1 MENKMT
7 WVELKKVVA
16 RKSKLTEKE
25 VNLILTT
32 WLDEMSAAINRGED
46 VHINGLGTF
55 RKKKMAARRSV
66 NVKTGE
72 TIVIPAKERI
82 TYTMAANV
90 EDQLNN
96 AKPTILP
103 TEVDPL
109 KKLGGQAE
117 EIVDLLGEMGQ
128 GPKAKAEV
136 DASVKVDTE
145 KTDKAPIIIVQEVKK
160 EEKKRRPWLIWGII
174 IIILILLLLAGIFFF
189 QNRVQQWID
198 AISERTEMGADIP
211 MDILESEDADTL
223 SLQDVQEPAEVTQE
237 EEPVVSESES
247 EGERESESVKAKNNP
262 STPKAKKEKK
272 EFVPVDYQV
281 PTKVYSEYV
290 TKTRLKAG
298 STLSELADKYYG
310 NRELWVY
317 IFDAN
322 RDHIAR
328 PNEVEVGTIIRIP
341 VLEDNVI
348 QQSTPEI
355 RNRTEFLRMVFLGEI

>member
-1 MENKMT
+1 MN
-7 WVELKKVVA
+7 WVDLKKVVA
-16 RKSKLTEKE
+16 RKTKLTEKE

-55 RKKKMAARRSV
+55 RKKKMAARKSV

-103 TEVDPL
+103 NEVDPL

-128 GPKAKAEV
+128 GPKAKT
-136 DASVKVDTE
+136 DADANSNQP
-145 KTDKAPIIIVQEVKK
+145 APIIIVQEVKK

-189 QNRVQQWID
+189 QNRIQQWID
-198 AISERTEMGADIP
+198 TISERTEMAADIP

-223 SLQDVQEPAEVTQE
+223 NLQEVQEPAEVTQE

-247 EGERESESVKAKNNP
+247 ESESERESVTAKNNQ

-272 EFVPVDYQV
+272 EFVPVNYHI
-281 PTKVYSEYV
+281 PRNVYSKYI
-290 TKTRLKAG
+290 TKTRIKAG
-298 STLSELADKYYG
+298 STLCALANRYYG

-328 PNEVEVGTIIRIP
+328 PNEVEVGTLIRIP
-341 VLEDNVI
+341 VLDEEII
-348 QQSTPEI
+348 QQSTPES

>member
-1 MENKMT
+1 MN
-7 WVELKKVVA
+7 WVDLKKVVA
-16 RKSKLTEKE
+16 HKTKLTEKE

-55 RKKKMAARRSV
+55 RKKKMAARKSV

-103 TEVDPL
+103 NEVDPL

-128 GPKAKAEV
+128 GPKAKVEV

-160 EEKKRRPWLIWGII
+160 EEKKRKPRLIWGII
-174 IIILILLLLAGIFFF
+174 IVILILLLLAGLFFF
-189 QNRVQQWID
+189 QNRIQQWID
-198 AISERTEMGADIP
+198 STSERTEMVADIP
-211 MDILESEDADTL
+211 MDILECEDADTL
-223 SLQDVQEPAEVTQE
+223 NLQEVQEPAEEVQVNE
-237 EEPVVSESES
+237 NENMNEKENESEPKI
-247 EGERESESVKAKNNP
+247 VIPATTKT
-262 STPKAKKEKK
+262 TPKAKK
-272 EFVPVDYQV
+272 EFVPVDYQI
-281 PTKVYSEYV
+281 PTKAYSEYV

>member
-1 MENKMT
+1 MT

-16 RKSKLTEKE
+16 RKTKLTEKE

-32 WLDEMSAAINRGED
+32 WLDEMSAALNRGED

-55 RKKKMAARRSV
+55 RKKKMAARKSV

-72 TIVIPAKERI
+72 TIIIPEQERI
-82 TYTMAANV
+82 TYAMAANV

-128 GPKAKAEV
+128 GPKAKSDV
-136 DASVKVDTE
+136 DANVNVD
-145 KTDKAPIIIVQEVKK
+145 KNDNAPIIIVQEVKK
-160 EEKKRRPWLIWGII
+160 EEKKRKPWLIWGII
-174 IIILILLLLAGIFFF
+174 IIILILLLLAGLFFF
-189 QNRVQQWID
+189 QNRIQQWID
-198 AISERTEMGADIP
+198 TISERTEMGADIP
-211 MDILESEDADTL
+211 TDILESENIDTL
-223 SLQDVQEPAEVTQE
+223 NLQEVQEPSETTQ
-237 EEPVVSESES
+237 VVESESES
-247 EGERESESVKAKNNP
+247 ETAKNNQ

-272 EFVPVDYQV
+272 EFVPVNYHI
-281 PTKVYSEYV
+281 PRNVYSKYI
-290 TKTRLKAG
+290 TKTRIKAG
-298 STLSELADKYYG
+298 STLCALANRYYG

-328 PNEVEVGTIIRIP
+328 PNEVEVGTLIRIP
-341 VLEDNVI
+341 VLDEEII
-348 QQSTPEI
+348 QQSTPES

>member
-1 MENKMT
+1 MT

-16 RKSKLTEKE
+16 RQSGLTEKE

-46 VHINGLGTF
+46 VHLNGLGTF
-55 RKKKMAARRSV
+55 RKKKMAARKSV

-72 TIVIPAKERI
+72 TIIIPAKERI
-82 TYTMAANV
+82 TYTMAANM

-128 GPKAKAEV
+128 GPKAKV
-136 DASVKVDTE
+136 DHSDNQP
-145 KTDKAPIIIVQEVKK
+145 APIILVQEVKK
-160 EEKKRRPWLIWGII
+160 EEKKRKPWLIWGII
-174 IIILILLLLAGIFFF
+174 IVILILLLLAGLFFF
-189 QNRVQQWID
+189 QNRIQQWIETVT
-198 AISERTEMGADIP
+198 ERTEMGADIP
-211 MDILESEDADTL
+211 MDLLESETADTL
-223 SLQDVQEPAEVTQE
+223 NMQEVQEPIAAAEVE
-237 EEPVVSESES
+237 SEIEGESESES
-247 EGERESESVKAKNNP
+247 KSERKSVTTKTNKV
-262 STPKAKKEKK
+262 TPKSKKEK
-272 EFVPVDYQV
+272 EVFVPVDYQV
-281 PTKVYSEYV
+281 PTKVYSEYI
-290 TKTRLKAG
+290 TKTRIKAG
-298 STLSELADKYYG
+298 STLCELADKFYG

-341 VLEDNVI
+341 VLEDKVL
-348 QQSTPEI
+348 QQSTPEV
-355 RNRTEFLRMVFLGEI
+355 RNRTEFLRMVFLEEI

>member
-1 MENKMT
+1 MT

-16 RKSKLTEKE
+16 RKTKLTEKE

-32 WLDEMSAAINRGED
+32 WLDEMSAALNRGED

-55 RKKKMAARRSV
+55 RKKKMAARKSV

-72 TIVIPAKERI
+72 TIIIPEQERI
-82 TYTMAANV
+82 TYAMAANV

-128 GPKAKAEV
+128 GPKAKSDV
-136 DASVKVDTE
+136 DANVNVD
-145 KTDKAPIIIVQEVKK
+145 KNDNAPIIIVQEVKK
-160 EEKKRRPWLIWGII
+160 EEKKRKPWLIWGII
-174 IIILILLLLAGIFFF
+174 IVILILLLLAGLFFF
-189 QNRVQQWID
+189 QNRIQQWID
-198 AISERTEMGADIP
+198 TISERTEMGADIP
-211 MDILESEDADTL
+211 TDILESENIDTL
-223 SLQDVQEPAEVTQE
+223 NLQEVQEPSETTQ
-237 EEPVVSESES
+237 VVESESES
-247 EGERESESVKAKNNP
+247 ESEKVTTNISKA
-262 STPKAKKEKK
+262 TPKIKKEKK

-298 STLSELADKYYG
+298 STLSELADKFYG

>member
-1 MENKMT
+1 MT

-16 RKSKLTEKE
+16 RKTKLTEKE

-55 RKKKMAARRSV
+55 RKKKMAARKSV

-103 TEVDPL
+103 NEVDPL

-128 GPKAKAEV
+128 GPKAKT
-136 DASVKVDTE
+136 DADANSNQP
-145 KTDKAPIIIVQEVKK
+145 APIIIVQEVKK

-237 EEPVVSESES
+237 EEPVVSESESES

>member
-1 MENKMT
+1 MT

-16 RKSKLTEKE
+16 RKTKLTEKE

-32 WLDEMSAAINRGED
+32 WLDEMSAALNRGED

-55 RKKKMAARRSV
+55 RKKKMAARKSV

-72 TIVIPAKERI
+72 TIIIPEQERI
-82 TYTMAANV
+82 TYAMAANV

-128 GPKAKAEV
+128 GPKAKSDV
-136 DASVKVDTE
+136 DANVNVD
-145 KTDKAPIIIVQEVKK
+145 KNDNAPIIIVQEVKK
-160 EEKKRRPWLIWGII
+160 EEKKRKPWLIWGII
-174 IIILILLLLAGIFFF
+174 IIILILLLLAGLFFF
-189 QNRVQQWID
+189 QNRIQQWID
-198 AISERTEMGADIP
+198 TISERTEMGADIP
-211 MDILESEDADTL
+211 TDILESENIDTL
-223 SLQDVQEPAEVTQE
+223 NLQEVQEPSETTQ
-237 EEPVVSESES
+237 VVESESES
-247 EGERESESVKAKNNP
+247 ESESEREKVTTNISKA
-262 STPKAKKEKK
+262 TPKTKKEKK

-298 STLSELADKYYG
+298 STLSELADKFYG

>member
-1 MENKMT
+1 MN
-7 WVELKKVVA
+7 WVDLKKVVA
-16 RKSKLTEKE
+16 HKTKLTEKE

-55 RKKKMAARRSV
+55 RKKKMAARKSV

-103 TEVDPL
+103 NEVDPL

-128 GPKAKAEV
+128 GPKAKADE
-136 DASVKVDTE
+136 DVKVD
-145 KTDKAPIIIVQEVKK
+145 KTNETPIIIVQEVKK
-160 EEKKRRPWLIWGII
+160 EEKKRKPRLIWGII
-174 IIILILLLLAGIFFF
+174 IVILILLLLAGLFFF
-189 QNRVQQWID
+189 QNRIQQWID
-198 AISERTEMGADIP
+198 STRERTEMVADIP
-211 MDILESEDADTL
+211 MDILECEDADTL